1 MNTIVRT
8 TFVFALAGAAA
19 LRISAQP
26 APPKLSF
33 EAASVKKAE
42 GGGPPG
48 DIARNMDASPGH
60 FAMHNV
66 PMRFIL
72 EWAYD
77 LKDYEIQGPGWMTA
91 DERYDIV
98 ATAPGATGDQMRLM
112 LQTLTNERFD
122 MKSHWET
129 KDMQVYVLAPGK
141 GPAKL
146 KPAEG
151 DPSLGGNGGAGAF
164 FHNQPVSR
172 FTFMLTRRLDR
183 PVLDETGLKGT
194 YDFTID
200 LTGLGFGGHPPEDS
214 GAPSIFSTVQSDL
227 GLKLE
232 SGKRPVKVLIV
243 DSANKNPT
251 AN

>member
-1 MNTIVRT
+1 MRLIARS
-8 TFVFALAGAAA
+8 TFVLAFAA
-19 LRISAQP
+19 LIGSAQKP
-26 APPKLSF
+26 AF
-33 EAASVKKAE
+33 DAASVKVAE
-42 GGGPPG
+42 GGGPAG

-60 FAMHNV
+60 FAMRNV
-66 PMRFIL
+66 PLRFAL

-77 LKDYEIQGPGWMTA
+77 LKDYEIQGPAWIVA

-98 ATAPGATGDQMRLM
+98 ATAPGATSEQMRLM
-112 LQTLTNERFD
+112 LQTLIDERFL

-129 KDMQVYVLAPGK
+129 KETQVYVLTRGK
-141 GPAKL
+141 GEPKL

-151 DPSLGGNGGAGAF
+151 EPSLGGQGGGPM

-172 FTFMLTRRLDR
+172 FTFLLTRRLAR

-194 YDFTID
+194 YDFNVD
-200 LTGLGFGGHPPEDS
+200 LSGLGFNGSEPADT
-214 GAPSIFSTVQSDL
+214 GAPSIFSAVQTDL

-232 SGKRPVKVLIV
+232 AAKRPVKILIV
-243 DSANKNPT
+243 DSANKVPT